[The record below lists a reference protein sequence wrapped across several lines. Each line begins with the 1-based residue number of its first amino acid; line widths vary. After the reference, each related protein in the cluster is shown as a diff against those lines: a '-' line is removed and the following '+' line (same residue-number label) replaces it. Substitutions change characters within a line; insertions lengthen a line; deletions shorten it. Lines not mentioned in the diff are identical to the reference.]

1 MKNQLRANLEFG
13 AQLVIAIGII
23 VVAGLLVK
31 QHFFPASTG
40 FAKATQVSAGEK
52 LNVPNVDWQQN
63 RKSLVFFLQKGCR
76 YCDASASFYRQLI
89 ADADNKG
96 VQSLAILP
104 NSIEDARQYLQS
116 LQLPVKNV
124 QTGSLASYKIHGTPT
139 VLFVD
144 GNGIVK
150 RVWYGAMLGPE
161 EEAEMRNGLWKLF
174 EGPH

>member
-1 MKNQLRANLEFG
+1 MKNQFRANLELG

-40 FAKATQVSAGEK
+40 FAKATQISAGEK
-52 LNVPNVDWQQN
+52 LSVPNIDWEQN
-63 RKSLVFFLQKGCR
+63 KKSLVFFLQKGCR
-76 YCDASASFYRQLI
+76 YCDASAHFYQQLI
-89 ADADNKG
+89 ADADSKG

-104 NSIEDARQYLQS
+104 NSIEDARQYLES

-144 GNGIVK
+144 RDGIVK
-150 RVWYGAMLGPE
+150 SVWYGAMLGPE
-161 EEAEMRNGLWKLF
+161 QETEMRNGLGKLF
-174 EGPH
+174 EAPN